1 MAQFLYG
8 KKCKLP
14 NLAFAV
20 PVSPN
25 STFAEQG
32 SGFADY
38 KKSWK
43 GLGKGIATKNV
54 ASHWFFYFV
63 SYKRGSVQWGV

>member
-43 GLGKGIATKNV
+43 GLGDLYNGESKKQGGQHA
-54 ASHWFFYFV
+54 
-63 SYKRGSVQWGV
+63 